1 MSKNTIFVFLFI
13 LIIFNVYG
21 SDSGEIS
28 ISITPVGVIPIG
40 ENASSFTTGGGAGL
54 AVDFGLTSLPFLFIR
69 SELDYEYMPIETKD
83 ALSVFS
89 VSAGAGLKYLPF
101 EKLTLSAFGTGG
113 YYYGSITG
121 DSSSS
126 GGNLVFSGGVS
137 AYYNVSPAF
146 SLGLSVDYTAKT
158 ALYDNLGLSIGTTI
172 YPGRFSDRSNQY
184 GSSIDLL
191 EALSPGVS
199 GSGLDVETISFN
211 QIFPVLFKHYDS
223 SPVGSVKLYN
233 NESSPVTNVSLSFFV
248 DRYMD
253 NPKQS
258 PVIAEIDGKS
268 SADFDIYALFSD
280 SVLDITEGTKV
291 SANIIIKYT

>member
-28 ISITPVGVIPIG
+28 ISITPSGVIPMG

-54 AVDFGLTSLPFLFIR
+54 AVDYGLTSLLFIR
-69 SELDYEYMPIETKD
+69 SEIDYEYMPIETKD

-137 AYYNVSPAF
+137 VYYNVSPAF
-146 SLGLSVDYTAKT
+146 SLGLSVDYTSKT

-199 GSGLDVETISFN
+199 GSGLDVDKISFN

-223 SPVGSVKLYN
+223 NPVGSVKLFN
-233 NESSPVTNVSLSFFV
+233 NESSPVTDVSLSFFV

-258 PVIAEIDGKS
+258 PVIGGIDGKS
-268 SADFDIYALFSD
+268 SAAFDIYALFSD

-291 SANIIIKYT
+291 SANVIIKYT